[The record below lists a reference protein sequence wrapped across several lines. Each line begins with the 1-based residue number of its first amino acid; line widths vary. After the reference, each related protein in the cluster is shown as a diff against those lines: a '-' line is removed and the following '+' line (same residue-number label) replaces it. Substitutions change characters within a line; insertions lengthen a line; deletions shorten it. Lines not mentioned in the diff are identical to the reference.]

1 MTARYPL
8 VRVGADIS
16 ELPAGDTLIGVSSY
30 TLPVATTTVLGG
42 VKVDGTTITI
52 TSDGIITSVGGGGG
66 GTYTLPPATTTTL
79 GGVIPDGISISVDSN
94 GVITTTSTSKIK
106 QLVKNSTAATLTKG
120 QAVYISGATGANVE
134 VALARANAESTS
146 SKTLGLI
153 EADIAVGATGYVIT
167 EGALIDFNTS
177 SAGNEGDAVWLSPTT
192 AGELVY
198 GLANKP
204 VAPNHMVYLGVVSRK
219 NINNG
224 VIFIKVQNGFELDEL
239 HNVLAPTS
247 GLANNDILTWEA
259 SSSLWKNKQLAGT
272 QVTTALGF
280 TPYDSTNPSGYT
292 SNLGTVTSVSGTG
305 TVSGLTLSGSV
316 TSSGSLTLEGTLA
329 VDYSSLTG
337 TVPTWNQNTTGNAAG
352 LSATLAI
359 ASGGTGATTL
369 AGANLPVT
377 NVTNTFTGTQTFT
390 GTSTTLAA
398 ILTNAAE
405 TTTVSATAATGT
417 IAYYTAS
424 QSVLYYT
431 SNATANWTLNIT
443 HSEGTTLNTAMS
455 VGQTITVT
463 HMVPQ
468 GATAFYNNVVQ
479 IDGTT
484 TGVTTKWQNG
494 VSPTS
499 GNTQAIDVY
508 TYAII
513 KTGAATFTI
522 LAAIAK
528 FA

>member
-16 ELPAGDTLIGVSSY
+16 ELPAGDTL
-30 TLPVATTTVLGG
+30 LG
-42 VKVDGTTITI
+42 I
-52 TSDGIITSVGGGGG
+52 SGGGSTDAVKMHQLIKNNTGI
-66 GTYTLPPATTTTL
+66 TLL
-79 GGVIPDGISISVDSN
+79 
-94 GVITTTSTSKIK
+94 
-106 QLVKNSTAATLTKG
+106 KG
-120 QAVYISGATGANVE
+120 QAVYINGATGVNVT
-134 VALARANAESTS
+134 VALAQANAESTS

-153 EADIAVGATGYVIT
+153 EADILNGSTGYVVT
-167 EGALIDFNTS
+167 DGELIDFNTS
-177 SAGNEGDAVWLSPTT
+177 SATNEGDSVWLSPTI
-192 AGELVY
+192 AGGLVY

-219 NINNG
+219 NVNNG
-224 VIFIKVQNGFELDEL
+224 VILVKVQNGYELDEL

-280 TPYDSTNPSGYT
+280 TPYNATNPSGYT

-305 TVSGLTLSGSV
+305 TVSGLTLTGSV
-316 TSSGSLTLEGTLA
+316 TSSGSLTLGGTLA

-337 TVPTWNQNTTGNAAG
+337 TVPTWNQNTTGTAAG
-352 LSATLAI
+352 LSATLVI

-377 NVTNTFTGTQTFT
+377 NVANTFTGTQTFT

-417 IAYYTAS
+417 IAYYTSS

-431 SNATANWTLNIT
+431 SNASANWTLNIR
-443 HSEGTTLNTAMS
+443 HSAGTTLNTAMA

-463 HMVPQ
+463 HMVTN
-468 GATAFYNNVVQ
+468 GTTAFYNNVVQ
-479 IDGTT
+479 VDGTT
-484 TGVTTKWQNG
+484 SGVTTKWQG
-494 VSPTS
+494 SAPTS
-499 GNTQAIDVY
+499 GNANSIDAY
-508 TYAII
+508 TYVII
-513 KTGAATFTI
+513 KTASATFTV
-522 LAAIAK
+522 LASQTK